1 MRAIS
6 AISGRSKRTA
16 VLVFA
21 VLIGLALV
29 GWAAARQIRSPAQVA
44 ADTAAP
50 KPSPITVPVVSRTL
64 STEVRFARRN
74 AGDLGASRPAE
85 LALQLLSAA
94 LPALAGAL
102 LLARTG

>member
-50 KPSPITVPVVSRTL
+50 KPSPITVPVVRRTL
-64 STEVRFARRN
+64 STEVIVRAEGIVPN
-74 AGDLGASRPAE
+74 ASERVSTSPPAM
-85 LALQLLSAA
+85 LVDV
-94 LPALAGAL
+94 PG
-102 LLARTG
+102 